1 MIEEM
6 IAEMG
11 TLFRKGV
18 FSETT
23 TFSFTLDGTTV
34 TVTIDAE
41 SYRVERGTATGA
53 ADCTCKTSASMFRQ
67 IWYDGY
73 KPGIMDFL
81 GGEIK
86 TDAPLMLPKFLQ
98 AFGK

>member
-1 MIEEM
+1 MIDEM

-11 TLFRKGV
+11 PLFRKGT
-18 FSETT
+18 FERKT
-23 TFSFTLDGTTV
+23 TFRFTLNEATITV
-34 TVTIDAE
+34 VIDAA
-41 SYRVERGTATGA
+41 SYTVQRGETPERP
-53 ADCTCKTSASMFRQ
+53 DCSCKTSAEMFRK

-73 KPGIMDFL
+73 KPGIMEFL

-86 TDAPLMLPKFLQ
+86 SDAPLMLPHFLK

>member
-1 MIEEM
+1 MVEEI
-6 IAEMG
+6 IAEMPS
-11 TLFRKGV
+11 LFRKGV
-18 FSETT
+18 FSKREI
-23 TFSFTLDGTTV
+23 FSFTLDEITITVIIDAQSYTLVRGTV
-34 TVTIDAE
+34 TEKV
-41 SYRVERGTATGA
+41 
-53 ADCTCKTSASMFRQ
+53 DCSCKTSAEMFRK

-86 TDAPLMLPKFLQ
+86 TDAPLMLPHFLE

>member
-1 MIEEM
+1 MIDAI
-6 IAEMG
+6 IAEME

-18 FSETT
+18 FTESA
-23 TFSFTLDGTTV
+23 SFLFFVDE
-34 TVTIDAE
+34 VTITVIIDAD
-41 SYRVERGTATGA
+41 SYAVEPGAATGK
-53 ADCTCKTSASMFRQ
+53 ADCTCRTCAQMFRK

-73 KPGIMDFL
+73 KPGIMDFF

-86 TDAPLMLPKFLQ
+86 CDAPLMLPRFLK

>member
-1 MIEEM
+1 MIDEM

-11 TLFRKGV
+11 ALFRQGV

-23 TFSFTLDGTTV
+23 TFSFTLDDTTIA
-34 TVTIDAE
+34 VTIDAE
-41 SYRVERGTATGA
+41 SCRVERGTATGT
-53 ADCTCKTSASMFRQ
+53 ADCTCKTSAAMFRQ

-86 TDAPLMLPKFLQ
+86 TDAPLMLPTFLR